1 MMDFFFGMFMCI
13 LAVGLAMSMSMSGPS
28 EKSVQ
33 SAAEKLAQIIMKLD
47 EHNRELEQQ
56 LDALRVEVGLL
67 KEDLNV
73 DRPAH

>member
-13 LAVGLAMSMSMSGPS
+13 LAVGLAMSMSGPS